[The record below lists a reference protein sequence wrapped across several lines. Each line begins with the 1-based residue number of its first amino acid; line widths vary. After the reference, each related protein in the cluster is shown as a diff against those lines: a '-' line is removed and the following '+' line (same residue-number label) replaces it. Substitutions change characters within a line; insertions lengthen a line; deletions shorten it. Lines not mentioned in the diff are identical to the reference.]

1 MIKIAPFKGLIIGLV
16 VALLPV
22 SLPAQVQRPQSIL
35 VIDESDLR
43 GPFYYQVF
51 AGLRDAVSA
60 DGDGHVTLYS
70 ESLDLSRFSGPAYEQ
85 ALRQYLKEKYQGM
98 PIGAIVSAGAATT
111 SLVLRWRDQL
121 WPGVPIVFAML
132 DEKSFEQVKPMPYVT
147 GVVAGVSLADSIMA
161 ARVAV
166 SDLDTIVLVGD
177 AWDRL
182 TVYRSWKEEIST
194 AATDLKVIEIVGQ
207 KMSDIRTQVADL
219 PERSAIIYS
228 AVYSDGEG
236 TFYPPATAIGFI
248 AEKASRPIVVAAE
261 TFLGPGR
268 IGGYVLVPREIGEKA
283 ARLALRILNGTRME
297 ELPPVHGGVKPIFN
311 WQEMRRWNVSE
322 SSLPEGS
329 EIRFREPTFLEKYRW
344 QTTAIAIAL
353 LFQAGLIA
361 FLLHER
367 HRRFNAEI
375 ESRNRMSELAHVNR
389 QATTGELT
397 SSIAHELNQP
407 LGSILT
413 NAETA
418 ELILKSEHPDIG
430 EIREILADIKRDD
443 QRAGEVIRRL
453 HSFLR
458 RTPFETKDID
468 VNEIM
473 NEAFGFLS
481 IQASARNVALHL
493 NTAPGVLHVKG
504 DPIQLQQVILNLVVN
519 SMDAMAA
526 IPRNRTVIGR
536 TEINGESTVKIS
548 ISDSGPGIPPDK
560 LRQVFDPFFTTKK
573 DGMGIGLSIARTI
586 ILAHKGRI
594 WAENQSGGAVF
605 HLTLPL
611 TALEIK

>member
-1 MIKIAPFKGLIIGLV
+1 MIRIIPLKVLITGLV
-16 VALLPV
+16 VALVPF

-35 VIDESDLR
+35 VLDESDLR

-51 AGLRDAVSA
+51 AGLRDVVSA

-85 ALRQYLKEKYQGM
+85 ALRQYLKEKYQGK

-132 DEKSFEQVKPMPYVT
+132 DEKSFEQVKPSPHVT

-166 SDLDTIVLVGD
+166 PDLDTIVLVGD

-182 TVYRSWKEEIST
+182 TVYRNWKEETST
-194 AATDLKVIEIVGQ
+194 AAADLKVIEIVGK

-248 AEKASRPIVVAAE
+248 AEKANRPIVVAAE

-311 WQEMRRWNVSE
+311 WQEMKRWNVSD

-344 QTTAIAIAL
+344 QSVVITVAL

-375 ESRNRMSELAHVNR
+375 ESRKRMSELAHVNR

-418 ELILKSEHPDIG
+418 ELILKSEHPDLG

-481 IQASARNVALHL
+481 IQASARNVALYLH
-493 NTAPGVLHVKG
+493 TAPGVLRIKG

-519 SMDAMAA
+519 SMDAMAG
-526 IPRNRTVIGR
+526 IPSGRAVIGR
-536 TEINGESTVKIS
+536 TEINGGSTVKIS
-548 ISDSGPGIPPDK
+548 ISDSGPGIPSDK
-560 LRQVFDPFFTTKK
+560 LRQVFDPFFTTKEH
-573 DGMGIGLSIARTI
+573 GMGIGLSIARTI
-586 ILAHKGRI
+586 ILAHKGKI
-594 WAENQSGGAVF
+594 WAENQSAGAVF

-611 TALEIK
+611 TA